1 MPLCLIIED
10 HGDTREGYAEFLA
23 FSGFEVL
30 TAADGTAMWEILEDR
45 LPDAIVMD
53 LHLPK
58 TDGWSLIRELRQA
71 PRTREIPV
79 VVVSASVR
87 DSERLEAEYAGSDSF
102 IPKPCDPDRIVAE
115 LRRLIDERKSRK
127 RTM

>member
-1 MPLCLIIED
+1 MPTCLIVED

-30 TAADGTAMWEILEDR
+30 TAADGAAMWEILDDR
-45 LPDAIVMD
+45 LPDALVMD

-58 TDGWSLIRELRQA
+58 KDGWSLIRELRRSA
-71 PRTREIPV
+71 HTRAIPV

-87 DSERLEAEYAGSDSF
+87 DSERLEAEQAGCDSF
-102 IPKPCDPDRIVAE
+102 IPKPCDPDLIVSE
-115 LRRLIDERKSRK
+115 LRRLIGERSDGK
-127 RTM
+127 RRM

>member
-1 MPLCLIIED
+1 MRTCLIVED

-30 TAADGTAMWEILEDR
+30 TAGDGAAMWQILDER

-53 LHLPK
+53 LHLPE
-58 TDGWSLIRELRQA
+58 TDGWSLIRQLRSLA
-71 PRTREIPV
+71 PTRGIPV

-87 DSERLEAEYAGSDSF
+87 EQDRKEAERAGCDSF
-102 IPKPCDPDRIVAE
+102 IQKPCDPEAIVVE
-115 LRRLIDERKSRK
+115 LHRLIDECSGGK
-127 RTM
+127 RTV

>member
-1 MPLCLIIED
+1 MPSCLIIED

-23 FSGFEVL
+23 FSGFEVMS
-30 TAADGTAMWEILEDR
+30 AADGSGMWQILHER

-58 TDGWSLIRELRQA
+58 TDGWSLIRELRSSPA
-71 PRTREIPV
+71 TRDIPV

-87 DSERLEAEYAGSDSF
+87 ESERLEAERAGCDSF
-102 IPKPCDPDRIVAE
+102 IPKPCDPERIVGE
-115 LRRLIDERKSRK
+115 LRRLIDERSGGK

>member
-1 MPLCLIIED
+1 MPTCLIVED

-23 FSGFEVL
+23 FSGFDVV
-30 TAADGTAMWEILEDR
+30 TAADGAAMWEALDAR

-58 TDGWSLIRELRQA
+58 TDGWSLIRALRRSPA
-71 PRTREIPV
+71 TRRIPV

-87 DSERLEAEYAGSDSF
+87 DSEREDAVRAGCDSF
-102 IPKPCDPDRIVAE
+102 IPKPCDPARIVE
-115 LRRLIDERKSRK
+115 DLHRLIAACSEGGQQE
-127 RTM
+127 

>member
-1 MPLCLIIED
+1 MPTCLIVED

-23 FSGFEVL
+23 FSGFEVR
-30 TAADGTAMWEILEDR
+30 TAGDGASMWRILDEH

-58 TDGWSLIRELRQA
+58 TDGWSLIRQLRSSA
-71 PRTREIPV
+71 LTRAIPIL
-79 VVVSASVR
+79 VVSASVR
-87 DSERLEAEYAGSDSF
+87 EQDRRDAEHAGCDGF
-102 IPKPCDPDRIVAE
+102 IPKPCDPERIVAE
-115 LRRLIDERKSRK
+115 LHRLIDECSGGK